1 MRRLLLATIAGWVL
15 AGAAGADPETLF
27 REGNALLT
35 KKMYAEAL
43 QKYEQGLAEEPKGAG
58 LLYNAGLSAY
68 FLGNYP
74 VAIEHWKLLKHLDPT
89 DWRLRTKL
97 IQAYQASG
105 LEGERRS
112 EQEELVNL
120 WKVTA
125 NPEFKAQDSYTMD
138 QFKVGDRQ
146 VLTRVPFQSKPDR
159 KVLYKFL
166 ITKPGVDDLEDYYL
180 SLGSYEAT
188 TQFARESGQIKANE
202 RLYHL
207 DQYLPRGHATFAMVA
222 GLPAYNEV
230 KQWVRDI
237 VEGKRKP
244 ATSSSY

>member
-1 MRRLLLATIAGWVL
+1 MAAWLLTT
-15 AGAAGADPETLF
+15 AAWADPETLF

-35 KKMYAEAL
+35 RKMYAEAL

-68 FLGNYP
+68 FLANYE
-74 VAIEHWKLLKHLDPT
+74 VAIAHWKQLKHLDPT
-89 DWRLRTKL
+89 DWKLRTKL
-97 IQAYQASG
+97 IQAYQAAG
-105 LEGERRS
+105 LEAQRRS

-120 WKVTA
+120 WKITENA
-125 NPEFKAQDSYTMD
+125 EFKAQDSYTMD
-138 QFKVGDRQ
+138 QFKVGDRL

-166 ITKPGVDDLEDYYL
+166 ITRPGVDELEDYYL

-188 TQFARESGQIKANE
+188 TQFARESGQIKAGE

-222 GLPAYNEV
+222 GLPAYGDV
-230 KQWVRDI
+230 KQWVREI